1 MKIKKIIC
9 GFLTAAML
17 TSALGISA
25 SAANIGCRLSG
36 FVYNGTSLPN
46 TIELYD
52 NIDTNFE
59 NPIDTITA
67 PTGVFEFENVQPG
80 TYSIKAER
88 TGGLCCTITNIPVT
102 SDLDISQAFETC
114 LGDVNGDGKINADD
128 LILVNNNYKR
138 ESSIKSISDPDIETN
153 ITSGGS
159 PLSGSISGNLGGLAG
174 TITLYDNTGNLIESK
189 SDTIGNFIFENV
201 PNGIYSVKFERPICT
216 SYEIKDIVI
225 NGCNI
230 DIATP
235 LKIYL
240 GDLNE
245 DGIVNQLEL
254 DFVNTNYGKSNKTI
268 QYMESSP
275 SQTWDV
281 SGWQTPVGG
290 VFASL
295 HEGVLYVYGNG
306 AVRDYANSYWKS
318 YLEDIA
324 GVYIGSGVTYLGNS
338 MFKNCTNLKTVKLIT
353 GLGCIGPQAFMGC
366 TSLSNITFPASIG
379 EIQSDAFHNC
389 KKLNYIVFKH
399 SINQELNIQNRAF
412 YVQNGFVETDIE
424 SNNTYVKNYNWT
436 LDNREV
442 QFY

>member
-114 LGDVNGDGKINADD
+114 LGDVNGDGKISLMD
-128 LILVNNNYKR
+128 LNIINSNFRK
-138 ESSIKSISDPDIETN
+138 ESINKSISDADIESNATR
-153 ITSGGS
+153 SQS
-159 PLSGSISGNLGGLAG
+159 ELSGSISGKLEGVSG
-174 TITLYDNTGNLIESK
+174 TIILYDNTGNLVEAK
-189 SDTIGNFIFENV
+189 TDAAENFIFENV
-201 PNGIYSVKFERPICT
+201 PNGVYSIKFERPVCT
-216 SYEIKDIVI
+216 AYEIKDIVI
-225 NGCNI
+225 NGCDI
-230 DIATP
+230 DILTP

-245 DGIVNQLEL
+245 DGIINQLEL
-254 DFVNTNYGKSNKTI
+254 DFVNTNYEKENKAV
-268 QYMESSP
+268 QYIESSP
-275 SQTWDV
+275 AYTWDV

-295 HEGVLYVYGNG
+295 HDGVLYVYGNG